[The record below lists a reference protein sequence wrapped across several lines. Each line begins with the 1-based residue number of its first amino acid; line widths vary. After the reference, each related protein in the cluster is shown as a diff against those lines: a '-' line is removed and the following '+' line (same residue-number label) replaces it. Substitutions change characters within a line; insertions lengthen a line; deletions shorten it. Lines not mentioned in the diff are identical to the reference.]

1 MKRSKLILI
10 VVQRVLITLTM
21 FLAAIV
27 LIYYTA
33 VTPQELFSP
42 CNRTCNRADWPRI
55 CRYRL
60 VIERK
65 LFLPVADHKNIMN
78 FDETSS
84 SSNRRSRFEEQYYF
98 LVNGEPIGP
107 VLKVCKNDFIMV
119 DVENR
124 VQGSNLALHWTGQ
137 SQRMTPF
144 MDGVP
149 IFTTFQYKFRADRV
163 GTHLYYGFG
172 QGERLAGLVGALIVQ
187 SSFEQKQHPP
197 TRVCQRPENDIV
209 WIISIYAGRFLLI
222 NGHRQLVQVVRPGQA
237 YRFRMAF
244 VAAADSC
251 GLWLEIQGHRMTIVA
266 LDGHLVEPLTVDRI
280 SLSDGDRIDF
290 ILYAAERRTIMQDY
304 EIRFVTGTTTTENG
318 TCSSSV
324 AVAKH
329 NFRLRYA
336 GNRTAGDEAD
346 WTEQPSA
353 LAAGE
358 DDALFADG
366 PVSVTTPKDSPKDEL
381 IEQPPYHI
389 HSGSRSGFQRTIFSS
404 RLLLSDTEDTT
415 FETSAQADDRQWK
428 QLGLLDVRAIY
439 TDNGKAAPERIHFPG
454 TLREGVDRRI
464 SLVLS
469 GQKVR
474 RIVFGE
480 SCEEFIYSVNG
491 LSFAFPPVLM
501 LPSGSSN
508 RRELNQFTCSNSSG
522 QDGDGG
528 GPREENGGDAEPN
541 QSWVPKSC
549 HPPDDKP
556 CECVHIEN
564 IETGHR
570 VELVLINADSG
581 SDHTYHLHGLSF
593 YVLGTTSFAD
603 NWQDALRSVKRNF
616 VFPLLRDTIRI
627 PSRSLVVL
635 RFIASNAGLW
645 MLRDLGATAGGSTD
659 GWTRGL
665 DVLLNVG
672 SERASFDIP
681 DDFPTCRSFVGP
693 KYFLI

>member
-149 IFTTFQYKFRADRV
+149 MITQCPIVSFTTFQYKFRADRV

-366 PVSVTTPKDSPKDEL
+366 P
-381 IEQPPYHI
+381 
-389 HSGSRSGFQRTIFSS
+389 
-404 RLLLSDTEDTT
+404 
-415 FETSAQADDRQWK
+415 
-428 QLGLLDVRAIY
+428 
-439 TDNGKAAPERIHFPG
+439 
-454 TLREGVDRRI
+454 
-464 SLVLS
+464 
-469 GQKVR
+469 
-474 RIVFGE
+474 E